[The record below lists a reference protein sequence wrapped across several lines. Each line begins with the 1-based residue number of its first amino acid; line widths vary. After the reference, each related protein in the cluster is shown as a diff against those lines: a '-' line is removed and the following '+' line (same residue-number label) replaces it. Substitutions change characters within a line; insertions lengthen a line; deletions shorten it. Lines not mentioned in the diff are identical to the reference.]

1 MIIHKAR
8 PEHDRA
14 RLIAFYLPQYY
25 PIPENDGWWGKGF
38 TEWTNVAKAKPLFPG
53 HLQPNLPADFGFYDL
68 RVSETRIAQAELAK
82 NHGIEAFCYWHYWFD
97 GKRLLERPFTEVLE
111 SGEPD
116 FPFCLAW
123 ANQSWSGMWYGAPD
137 RVLVEQTY
145 PGEPDFKKHFY
156 ALLKAFSDERYV
168 TVDGKPLFLVY
179 YPIGLPNPR
188 QFSDCWRQLASKEGL
203 EGLYLAAI
211 TGREWDPEKNGFDA
225 TIVHNPGVGFE
236 ALGRIRN
243 GKKHNYWKKL
253 TGSDFDEWYR
263 LCLHRPTI
271 YQYSDFIKHA
281 LPVLSTEFEQYPC
294 VTPNWDNTPR
304 NGQHGIVLQ
313 NSTPTLF
320 AEHLGAA
327 MQQVAQ
333 QPEDKRLVFIKSWNE
348 WAESNYLEPD
358 QRFGVKYLEA
368 IKGLNFEKQPLR
380 CGDL

>member
-1 MIIHKAR
+1 MIIHEAR
-8 PEHDRA
+8 LEHGRA

-25 PIPENDGWWGKGF
+25 PIPENDEWWGKGF
-38 TEWTNVAKAKPLFPG
+38 TEWTNVAKARPLFPK
-53 HLQPNLPADFGFYDL
+53 HFQPNFPADLGFYDL

-82 NHGIEAFCYWHYWFD
+82 NYGIEAFCYWHYWFD

-111 SGEPD
+111 SGKPD
-116 FPFCLAW
+116 FHFCLAW
-123 ANQSWSGMWYGAPD
+123 ANQSWSGIWYGAPD
-137 RVLVEQTY
+137 RVLIEQTY
-145 PGEPDFKKHFY
+145 PGEPDFKTHFY

-168 TVDGKPLFLVY
+168 TVDGKPLFIVY

-203 EGLYLAAI
+203 KGLYLAAI

-236 ALGRIRN
+236 ALRRIRN
-243 GKKHNYWKKL
+243 KKQHKYWKKF
-253 TGSDFDEWYR
+253 TGSDLNEWYR

-294 VTPNWDNTPR
+294 VTPNWDNSPR
-304 NGQHGIVLQ
+304 SGQQGIVLQ

-358 QRFGVKYLEA
+358 QRYGVKYLEA
-368 IKGLNFEKQPLR
+368 IKGLIFEKQPIR
-380 CGDL
+380 GGGS